1 MPRRADKSRGRHAA
15 RKGAREPSAELFGG
29 SGAPTSRRPRM
40 DKTDTQA
47 SVSSDTEDLDMPSA
61 TAEKPIRHSASS
73 NGNGNGKAA
82 RRETAESM
90 ATKQRDISVSEF
102 FAKNRHLLGFDY
114 PRKALLTTV
123 KEAVDN

>member
-15 RKGAREPSAELFGG
+15 RNGAREPSAELFGG

-61 TAEKPIRHSASS
+61 TAEKPTRHSASS
-73 NGNGNGKAA
+73 NGNGNGNGKPA

-90 ATKQRDISVSEF
+90 ATKQRDIAVSE
-102 FAKNRHLLGFDY
+102 
-114 PRKALLTTV
+114 
-123 KEAVDN
+123 